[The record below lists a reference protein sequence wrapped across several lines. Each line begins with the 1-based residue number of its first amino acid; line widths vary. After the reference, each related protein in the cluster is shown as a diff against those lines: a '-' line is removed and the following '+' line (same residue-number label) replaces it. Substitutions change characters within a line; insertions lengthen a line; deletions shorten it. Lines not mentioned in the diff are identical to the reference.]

1 MAEGGE
7 GQNTIYYLES
17 MTSRFAAWEGLPREM
32 GRAPGSKGD
41 NMTENISFT
50 QKGRLNGSQRNKVKG
65 LLNMLYTP
73 KELAEEIGINFD
85 QVYRVYIPAGCPH
98 SKDNRGRISINGKEF
113 KAWFE
118 ENYKKR
124 KLERDQA
131 YCVSCKKAV
140 EIIDPGR
147 IKDGNNI
154 YLISNCPLCGN
165 RVTRFIDCKRKKNDQ

>member
-1 MAEGGE
+1 
-7 GQNTIYYLES
+7 
-17 MTSRFAAWEGLPREM
+17 MTKLIAAWEGLPREM

-41 NMTENISFT
+41 NMTENISFI

-73 KELAEEIGINFD
+73 KELAEEIGINPD
-85 QVYRVYIPAGCPH
+85 QVYRVYLPAGCPH
-98 SKDNRGRISINGKEF
+98 SKDHRGRISINGSEF

-118 ENYKKR
+118 ENFKKR
-124 KLERDQA
+124 KLENNQA

-140 EIIDPGR
+140 EIIDPER

-154 YLISNCPLCGN
+154 YLLSVCPSCGK
-165 RVTRFIDCKRKKNDQ
+165 RITRFIDCKRKKNDQ